1 MSYYKI
7 TSISFLFV
15 LLVSLLAYHW
25 IFPENSDYIYR
36 PEPEYGR
43 GKLSWT
49 KPLQPCI
56 IETLEDRISGKTPIL
71 GVDKKGSDLAYR
83 ISVALWTNLWLALSS
98 AAVFVVLA
106 TFSGVLIGYNQ
117 SAATESLYQRIR
129 SSESI
134 IGSLRETRILQIIA
148 KWIVQAL
155 HAIPLLLLL
164 LVVVVVA
171 NKLFENDLIRMFVI
185 MVTVGVLSIPKLA
198 LLIRDRISVLEDEEF
213 INAARASGL
222 SDSKIILTHILW
234 YECSPII
241 IAQFIYVVVQ
251 AIMLETVISFLG
263 YGFGIEHTSLG
274 GLITQFQYNLP
285 GAIGG
290 GTPLALLPLIVLL
303 LIAVVGN
310 GLTNLFME
318 FRHE

>member
-1 MSYYKI
+1 MKTSLI
-7 TSISFLFV
+7 TILFI
-15 LLVSLLAYHW
+15 LLALLIAYHW
-25 IFPENSDYIYR
+25 IFPENGDYQYR
-36 PEPEYGR
+36 PKNGR
-43 GKLSWT
+43 GLLSWT
-49 KPLQPCI
+49 KPFQPCI
-56 IETLEDRISGKTPIL
+56 IDNNVDDILGRTPIL
-71 GVDKKGSDLAYR
+71 GVDKRGSDFAYR
-83 ISVALWTNLWLALSS
+83 ISVALWTNVWLALSS
-98 AAVFVVLA
+98 AVVFILLA
-106 TFSGVLIGYNQ
+106 TLSGVLVGYDQ
-117 SAATESLYQRIR
+117 SPETESLYQRIKG
-129 SSESI
+129 SKSI
-134 IGSLRETRILQIIA
+134 IGSLREVKILQTIA

-171 NKLFENDLIRMFVI
+171 NKLFENDLVRMLVI

-198 LLIRDRISVLEDEEF
+198 LLIQDRISVLEDEEF

-241 IAQFIYVVVQ
+241 AGQFIYVIVQ

-263 YGFGIEHTSLG
+263 YGFGIDHTSLG
-274 GLITQFQYNLP
+274 GLIKQYQGNLP
-285 GAIGG
+285 GAIG
-290 GTPLALLPLIVLL
+290 GTPLALLPLVVLL

-318 FRHE
+318 LRHE

>member
-7 TSISFLFV
+7 TLISILFL
-15 LLVSLLAYHW
+15 LLVSILAYHW

-36 PEPEYGR
+36 PESENGR

-56 IETLEDRISGKTPIL
+56 IETFEGEEISGNTPIL
-71 GVDKKGSDLAYR
+71 GVDSEGSDLAYR
-83 ISVALWTNLWLALSS
+83 ISVSLWTNLWLALSS
-98 AAVFVVLA
+98 AAVFIVLA
-106 TFSGVLIGYNQ
+106 TLSGVLIGYNQ
-117 SAATESLYQRIR
+117 PAAMKSLYQRIR

-148 KWIVQAL
+148 KWIVQSL

-171 NKLFENDLIRMFVI
+171 NELFKNDLHRMFVI

-222 SDSKIILTHILW
+222 SDIKIILTHILW

-241 IAQFIYVVVQ
+241 IAQFIYVIVQ
-251 AIMLETVISFLG
+251 AIMLETVITFLG
-263 YGFGIEHTSLG
+263 YGFGTEHTSLG
-274 GLITQFQYNLP
+274 GLITHFQYNLP
-285 GAIGG
+285 GSIG

-303 LIAVVGN
+303 FIAVVGN

>member
-1 MSYYKI
+1 VNYYKT
-7 TSISFLFV
+7 TSIAVLAV
-15 LLVSLLAYHW
+15 LLASLLTYHW
-25 IFPENSDYIYR
+25 IFPENSDYTYR
-36 PEPEYGR
+36 PEPENGL

-49 KPLQPCI
+49 KPFQPCI
-56 IETLEDRISGKTPIL
+56 IETLEDNISGKTPIL
-71 GVDKKGSDLAYR
+71 GVDRKGLDLAYR

-117 SAATESLYQRIR
+117 TSATESFYQRIR
-129 SSESI
+129 SSASI
-134 IGSLRETRILQIIA
+134 IRSLREARILQIIVQ
-148 KWIVQAL
+148 WIVQAL

-164 LVVVVVA
+164 LVVVVAA
-171 NKLFENDLIRMFVI
+171 NKFFDNDLDRMFVI

-198 LLIRDRISVLEDEEF
+198 LLIRDRISALEDEEF

-241 IAQFIYVVVQ
+241 VAQFIYVIVQ

-263 YGFGIEHTSLG
+263 YGFSVEHISLG
-274 GLITQFQYNLP
+274 RLIIEYQSNLP

-290 GTPLALLPLIVLL
+290 NPLALLPLIVLL

-310 GLTNLFME
+310 VLTNLFME